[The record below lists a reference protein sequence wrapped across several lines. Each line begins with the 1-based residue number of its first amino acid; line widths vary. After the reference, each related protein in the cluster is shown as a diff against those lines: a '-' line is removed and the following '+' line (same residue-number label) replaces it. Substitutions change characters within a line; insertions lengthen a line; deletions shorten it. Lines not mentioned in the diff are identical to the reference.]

1 MKLLH
6 TFVNTGEMPDV
17 QYCADDALVKYL
29 AETMRDVQLKA
40 LVQSDVIAARI
51 FVDTMAQFI
60 QLFLQKAAYQQQ
72 RCSFEKKQI
81 EEAAQWSIIK
91 RRDNWQA
98 LVQRID
104 ESHREHGFDNLFYS
118 HELGQNEG

>member
-17 QYCADDALVKYL
+17 QYCADDALVNYL

-60 QLFLQKAAYQQQ
+60 QLFLQKLHINSNAAVL
-72 RCSFEKKQI
+72 KKTN
-81 EEAAQWSIIK
+81 
-91 RRDNWQA
+91 RR
-98 LVQRID
+98 
-104 ESHREHGFDNLFYS
+104 SCPMEHYKKT
-118 HELGQNEG
+118 

>member
-72 RCSFEKKQI
+72 RCSFEKNK
-81 EEAAQWSIIK
+81 
-91 RRDNWQA
+91 
-98 LVQRID
+98 
-104 ESHREHGFDNLFYS
+104 
-118 HELGQNEG
+118 